1 VASVSDAPDS
11 VLLLAYGGPT
21 GPDEIRPFLD
31 GVLRGRPV
39 PPARYEQ
46 VVRNYLTVGGAS
58 PINRLTMLQAE
69 GLRAALAA
77 VGPALPVY
85 VGMRHW
91 RPFISETVESMAREG
106 RRRAVGVILA
116 PHPSE
121 VSRDSYVHAVDEARA
136 RLGPDPLA
144 VDYVPDWSD
153 HALFIEAVA
162 ARVSGTLETVPEP
175 RRRDASLVFTAHSIP
190 VPMARAS
197 GYAEQVAK
205 TAGLVCR
212 RLGLGAWSIAYQSR
226 SGNPADPWL
235 EPDILDA
242 LRTLAGRG
250 ARDVV
255 VVPVGFV
262 SDHVEV
268 LYDLDIAARGV
279 AQDLGIGF
287 HRAGTVGDH
296 PVFLQLLA
304 HLVRQAARIAP

>member
-1 VASVSDAPDS
+1 VTPAFDA

-46 VVRNYLTVGGAS
+46 VVRNYLAVGGAS
-58 PINRLTMLQAE
+58 PIARLTLAQAD
-69 GLRAALAA
+69 GLRAALADG
-77 VGPALPVY
+77 GPELPVY

-91 RPFISETVESMAREG
+91 HPFIADTLRTMTGDG
-106 RRRAVGVILA
+106 RRRAAGIILA

-121 VSRDSYVHAVDEARA
+121 VSREGYTRAVDEARA
-136 RLGPDPLA
+136 RIGAQAPA
-144 VDYVPDWSD
+144 VDYVPDWSE

-162 ARVSGTLETVPEP
+162 DRLAAAIAAVPED
-175 RRRDASLVFTAHSIP
+175 RRRDAALVFTAHSIP

-197 GYAEQVAK
+197 GYADRVAR
-205 TAGLVCR
+205 TAALVCR
-212 RLGLGAWSIAYQSR
+212 RLGLGAWSIAWQSR

-235 EPDILDA
+235 EPDILDH
-242 LRTLAGRG
+242 LKVVAGRG

-255 VVPVGFV
+255 VAPIGFV
-262 SDHVEV
+262 TDHVEV
-268 LYDLDIAARGV
+268 LYDLDIAAREAARG
-279 AQDLGIGF
+279 LGLGF

-296 PVFLQLLA
+296 PAFMQLLA
-304 HLVRQAARIAP
+304 HLVRQAAGGTA

>member
-1 VASVSDAPDS
+1 MTDAPDS

-21 GPDEIRPFLD
+21 GPDEIHPFLD

-46 VVRNYLTVGGAS
+46 VVRNYMAVGGAS
-58 PINRLTMLQAE
+58 PINRLTMLQAD
-69 GLRAALAA
+69 GLRAALA
-77 VGPALPVY
+77 VGGPALPVY

-91 RPFISETVESMAREG
+91 HPFIAATLETMAGEG
-106 RRRAVGVILA
+106 RKRAIGVILA

-136 RLGPDPLA
+136 RLGPEALA
-144 VDYVPDWSD
+144 VDYVPAWSD
-153 HALFIEAVA
+153 HALFVEAVA
-162 ARVSGTLETVPEP
+162 ARVSGTMETVPGD
-175 RRRDASLVFTAHSIP
+175 RRRGAALVFTAHSIP
-190 VPMARAS
+190 MPMAQAS

-205 TAGLVCR
+205 TAALVCR
-212 RLGLGAWSIAYQSR
+212 RLGLGAWSIVYQSR

-250 ARDVV
+250 IRDVV

-268 LYDLDIAARGV
+268 LYDLDIAARKV
-279 AQDLGIGF
+279 AEDLGLGF

>member
-1 VASVSDAPDS
+1 MSDTPDS

-39 PPARYEQ
+39 PPVRYEQ
-46 VVRNYLTVGGAS
+46 VVRNYMAVGGAS

-77 VGPALPVY
+77 GGPALPVY

-91 RPFISETVESMAREG
+91 DPFIAATLETMARNG

-116 PHPSE
+116 PHSSE
-121 VSRDSYVHAVDEARA
+121 VSRDSYVHAVDEARG
-136 RLGPDPLA
+136 RLGPEAPV
-144 VDYVPDWSD
+144 VDYVPSWSD
-153 HALFIEAVA
+153 HALFVEAVA
-162 ARVSGTLETVPEP
+162 ARVSETLDRIPEP
-175 RRRDASLVFTAHSIP
+175 RRRDATLVFTAHSIP

-212 RLGLGAWSIAYQSR
+212 RIGLGAWSIAYQSR

-235 EPDILDA
+235 EPDILEA

-250 ARDVV
+250 VRDVV

-268 LYDLDIAARGV
+268 LYDLDIAARET
-279 AQDLGIGF
+279 ALGLGLGF

-304 HLVRQAARIAP
+304 HLVRQSARIAP